1 MLTYFD
7 GIWLDSSAQA
17 ERLNTTK
24 RLVSGLLAA
33 VAAWRVRRAT
43 RGMLAELDEHGLKDI
58 GVSRHEA
65 RVESSKPFWRA

>member
-33 VAAWRVRRAT
+33 LAAWRVRRAT
-43 RGMLAELDEHGLKDI
+43 RAMLAEVDERGLKDTGI
-58 GVSRHEA
+58 TRHEA
-65 RVESSKPFWRA
+65 RTESGKPFWRP